1 MPPAP
6 KRLRVSFSL
15 AQGVLKIECAN
26 VSTNVRGW
34 GSGEVE
40 VGGRKWSATVFKKAV
55 EGHDDRM
62 KSLCCDL
69 GCDDDTPI
77 DVDIEY
83 VAIGDNGNHTKK
95 ISATFLNGCD
105 NSNMGRFFL
114 DPEYLIE
121 EELGIVKNDTIVVE
135 IRISAKDSR
144 AASPVDFDS
153 GIDFTS
159 AFDPRHDVTFIIGE
173 ERIYAGRQILSLYS
187 PVFTAMFYGE
197 LREEN
202 DVKLEDV
209 DRDDFLEFLRFMY
222 PSKQMITGNNVNN
235 LLELSD
241 RYQVKVCLF
250 TPHNYRENNELHL
263 ITDLAEEFLIKSA
276 DDMATKLY
284 VAETYRLTKLKVPFH
299 VSTYC
304 QATGDHC
311 FNRITAEDFR
321 TIKKS
326 SLYKEMSDALKISLF
341 EKLINIAT

>member
-235 LLELSD
+235 L
-241 RYQVKVCLF
+241 
-250 TPHNYRENNELHL
+250 ENNELHL

-284 VAETYRLTKLKVPFH
+284 VAETYRLTKLK
-299 VSTYC
+299 
-304 QATGDHC
+304 DHC

-341 EKLINIAT
+341 EKLINIATRISIYQIRHLCSGFIAVFVGQLNAYNFS